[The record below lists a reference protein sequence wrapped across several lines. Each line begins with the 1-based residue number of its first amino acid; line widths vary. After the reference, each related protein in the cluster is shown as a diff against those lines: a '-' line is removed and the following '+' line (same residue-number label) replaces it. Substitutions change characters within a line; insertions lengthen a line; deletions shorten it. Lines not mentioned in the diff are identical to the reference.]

1 MQTIYVSEMLVLGT
15 YSSQRVPEK
24 PILGTYPSR
33 RVSDFAFLDTY
44 SYYLTDSI
52 LS

>member
-15 YSSQRVPEK
+15 YSSQRVP
-24 PILGTYPSR
+24 
-33 RVSDFAFLDTY
+33 DFTFLDTY
-44 SYYLTDSI
+44 SYCLTDSI